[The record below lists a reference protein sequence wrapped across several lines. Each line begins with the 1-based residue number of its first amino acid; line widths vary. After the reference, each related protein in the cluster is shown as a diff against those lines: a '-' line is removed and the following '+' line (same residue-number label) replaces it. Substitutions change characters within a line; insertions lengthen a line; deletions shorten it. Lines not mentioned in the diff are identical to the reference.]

1 MKAKLIKVLCA
12 SVCVALVGLAWS
24 AGPPADRP
32 ASPRSLP
39 TDGLPPFGMLDD
51 NGILIPVPG
60 VIPPRPAGAPSTAV
74 AAHAVVGAG
83 LSLDLATQAVRAAVD
98 ACAKD
103 GFLIAAAVIDSA
115 GNPRATL
122 MAEGSDGSIFV
133 AMRKAVTALAYRL
146 PSSEVSARLPR
157 DEALLKRMT
166 PVMFIAGGGLPIARG
181 GEFIGAIGSSGAHGQ
196 GPIGRQDELCAQAGL
211 ASIQGQLDPAKPGD

>member
-1 MKAKLIKVLCA
+1 MEGRLIRVVWA
-12 SVCVALVGLAWS
+12 GVGVALIGLAWG

-51 NGILIPVPG
+51 NGILIPVPS
-60 VIPPRPAGAPSTAV
+60 VIPPRPTGAPSTVV
-74 AAHAVVGAG
+74 ATHPVIASG
-83 LSLDLATQAVRAAVD
+83 LSLDLATQAVRATVD
-98 ACAKD
+98 ACARE
-103 GFLIAAAVIDSA
+103 GYLIAAAVIDSA
-115 GNPRATL
+115 GKPRATL

-133 AMRKAVTALAYRL
+133 AMRKAVTALTYRM

-166 PVMFIAGGGLPIARG
+166 PVMFIAGGGLPISRG
-181 GEFIGAIGSSGAHGQ
+181 GEIIGAIGSSGAHGQ

-211 ASIQGQLDPAKPGD
+211 ASIQAQLGRPTPGD